1 MPDYVSPLSFATLVV
16 DALPCIC
23 GTSDTFERSLEIF
36 LRISVISLLH
46 LKIVWAI

>member
-1 MPDYVSPLSFATLVV
+1 MPDYVPPSSFATLAV

-23 GTSDTFERSLEIF
+23 GTSDVSERGPQIF
-36 LRISVISLLH
+36 LRVSVISLLH